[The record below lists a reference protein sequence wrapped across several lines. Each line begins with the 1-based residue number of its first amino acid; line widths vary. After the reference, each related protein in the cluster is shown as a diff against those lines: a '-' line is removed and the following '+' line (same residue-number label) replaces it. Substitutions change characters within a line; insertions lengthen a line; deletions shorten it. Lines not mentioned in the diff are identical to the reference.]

1 MEHNQHSSYT
11 HYPWQYKFMSVEFEL
26 TMDVQYTD
34 RTAYDFLNWMG
45 DIGGVLEILLLA
57 CNAIA
62 FPFSI
67 IRIKTLISNRMFHL
81 SAANQQSLFGRVDLS
96 EKQLNDHNLNKSK
109 TGEILIGIPSYMTLK
124 YIKHLCCCLR
134 RKKSNFAKYKQII

>member
-1 MEHNQHSSYT
+1 
-11 HYPWQYKFMSVEFEL
+11 MSVEFEL

-67 IRIKTLISNRMFHL
+67 IRIKTLISNRVFHL
-81 SAANQQSLFGRVDLS
+81 SAATQQSLFGQVDLS

-109 TGEILIGIPSYMTLK
+109 TGEIFIGIPSYLTLG

-134 RKKSNFAKYKQII
+134 HKKSNFAKYKQII

>member
-1 MEHNQHSSYT
+1 MQTNEFSSWT
-11 HYPWQYKFMSVEFEL
+11 DYPFKYKFMSIEFNL
-26 TMDVQYTD
+26 NLDITYTD

-62 FPFSI
+62 LPFSV
-67 IRIKTLISNRMFHL
+67 IRIKALVSNRMFHL

-109 TGEILIGIPSYMTLK
+109 TGEILIGIPSYMTLG